1 VQEKES
7 FRLLPLMGY
16 NLVLIHNDHPTL
28 KKLRTHR
35 LTRRYE
41 LVGLIWGRQW
51 PKSGGVIFL
60 TPMRFEAVAKTIY
73 DHSFTGAK
81 IGG

>member
-1 VQEKES
+1 
-7 FRLLPLMGY
+7 MGY
-16 NLVLIHNDHPTL
+16 TLVLIHTAPPTL
-28 KKLRTHR
+28 KARAAR
-35 LTRRYE
+35 GLTRQYE
-41 LVGLIWGRQW
+41 LVALNRVRQW

-60 TPMRFEAVAKTIY
+60 TPMRSEAVARSIY

>member
-1 VQEKES
+1 
-7 FRLLPLMGY
+7 M
-16 NLVLIHNDHPTL
+16 
-28 KKLRTHR
+28 
-35 LTRRYE
+35 
-41 LVGLIWGRQW
+41 WGRQW

-60 TPMRFEAVAKTIY
+60 TLAITEAVARTIY

>member
-1 VQEKES
+1 MQEKES
-7 FRLLPLMGY
+7 FRFLPLMGY

-35 LTRRYE
+35 LTRQYE
-41 LVGLIWGRQW
+41 LVGSRRGRQW
-51 PKSGGVIFL
+51 PKGGGVIFL
-60 TPMRFEAVAKTIY
+60 TLKVFKAVARCIY

>member
-1 VQEKES
+1 MQEKES
-7 FRLLPLMGY
+7 FWVLPLMGY

-28 KKLRTHR
+28 KNFRTHR
-35 LTRRYE
+35 LTRRDE
-41 LVGLIWGRQW
+41 LAALIWGRQW

-60 TPMRFEAVAKTIY
+60 TPMRSEAVARTIY